1 MVVSTSGY
9 PDEGSEWPMRRQ
21 PQLRIVGS
29 GRNTTLRLVGDWEEA
44 PLDGLCQ
51 SARVAWALDKLQ
63 RSLVKQA
70 RISGQSWT
78 EIGESLGI
86 SKQSAWQRFAEPSE

>member
-1 MVVSTSGY
+1 
-9 PDEGSEWPMRRQ
+9 MRRG

-29 GRNTTLRLVGDWEEA
+29 GRDTRLRLVGDWEDA

-51 SARVAWALDKLQ
+51 SARVAGALDKLQ
-63 RSLVKQA
+63 RHLVKQA
-70 RISGQSWT
+70 RSSGRSWT

-86 SKQSAWQRFAEPSE
+86 SKQSAWQRFAERSD